1 MNEKPRIYVLTGRS
15 SSGKTTIVRELEKRG
30 YTVLHETAREVLE
43 ERKDYERT
51 NEEWLYRQR
60 EMFGR
65 QLKQEDE
72 AIKRGGKIIFSDRG
86 LPDVLAYCSH
96 LIGYI
101 PDELKA
107 FDLRERYSGIFVPH
121 KLPFKAD
128 GTRIEKD
135 DGEVEEIHQKVIDS
149 YRTLG
154 YNPIS
159 VPVFPGNLE
168 ESVNGRIEFILDK
181 IKNGN

>member
-1 MNEKPRIYVLTGRS
+1 MTIDSKIYVLTGRS
-15 SSGKTTIVRELEKRG
+15 SSGKTTLIKELEKRG

-51 NEEWLYRQR
+51 TEEWIYRQR

-65 QLKQEDE
+65 QLKQEED
-72 AIKRGGKIIFSDRG
+72 AIKLGEKVIFSDRG
-86 LPDVLAYCSH
+86 LPDVLAYCLH
-96 LIGYI
+96 LVGYI

-107 FDLRERYSGIFVPH
+107 FDLRKRYSGIFVPD

-135 DGEVEEIHQKVIDS
+135 DNEVEEIHEKVMNS
-149 YRTLG
+149 YRTQG

-168 ESVNGRIEFILDK
+168 ESVNGRIEFILDR
-181 IKNGN
+181 IK